1 MPRRTEAAVAS
12 PGSSRMMAGS
22 EIPSGSSLMS
32 SQLHSWGKNPIF
44 LLFRLFTSSHGSA
57 VPSSVLCSTLPRTAL
72 NSVES
77 EPSRHQP
84 GPCVPFLSS
93 ASPGARASP
102 MQRKAC
108 RLSPSAVPQPDPGV
122 TTWSPPLHSLA
133 PKSLVPGVPCED
145 PIHFLITNHELAN
158 RLPFSE
164 EDTGVLEKQ
173 SDLLGHS
180 EGQSCDL
187 NPHDS
192 KSYVCFGGA
201 LPHFPLWWEGTPF
214 KSCLLIRLNRAGV
227 NSSARFSEQSF
238 GKY

>member
-122 TTWSPPLHSLA
+122 TTWSPLYTLWLPRALSLGY
-133 PKSLVPGVPCED
+133 PVKIPY
-145 PIHFLITNHELAN
+145 I
-158 RLPFSE
+158 FS
-164 EDTGVLEKQ
+164 
-173 SDLLGHS
+173 
-180 EGQSCDL
+180 
-187 NPHDS
+187 
-192 KSYVCFGGA
+192 
-201 LPHFPLWWEGTPF
+201 
-214 KSCLLIRLNRAGV
+214 
-227 NSSARFSEQSF
+227 
-238 GKY
+238 